1 MSDLRITYLK
11 AYTALNGRLVYT
23 DSNNEA
29 IQVLAAMKKLQG
41 FDYEPEK
48 VLERAFKHC
57 KNGVVKY
64 LIVNTNRQIE
74 DIQISMILE
83 TPEVPVPS
91 ELDTEEGV
99 FAFVYNVNQT
109 LYSELGYIFL
119 EKVEKTYRR
128 IG

>member
-1 MSDLRITYLK
+1 MNNAALTYLK
-11 AYTALNGRLVYT
+11 AYTALNGRLVYS
-23 DSNNEA
+23 DSNEEA
-29 IQVLAAMKKLQG
+29 IEILSAMKAIQG
-41 FDYEPEK
+41 FDYEPAQ
-48 VLERAFKHC
+48 VLERAQRHC
-57 KNGVVKY
+57 ENGVVKY

-83 TPEVPVPS
+83 TPEVPVPT